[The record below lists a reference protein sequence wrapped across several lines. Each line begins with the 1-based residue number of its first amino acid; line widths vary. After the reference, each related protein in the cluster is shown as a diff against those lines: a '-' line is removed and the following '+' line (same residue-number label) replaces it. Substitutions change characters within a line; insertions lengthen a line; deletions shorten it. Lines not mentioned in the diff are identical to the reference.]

1 MTQVATISTTNWI
14 ITITALLVIIGLDFA
29 WAVARRKKDT
39 SMREATAWSIF
50 YVSLAVAF
58 GLFLSQW
65 LSAREQQEF
74 FAGWLTEYS
83 LSFDNLFVFV
93 LILTRLKIDKQ
104 KQQLALLIGILIALV
119 LRIIAISLGK
129 AAIEQFEWVFFIFG
143 AFLIYTAVSLF
154 MESTH
159 EEEEEKEDSKIIK
172 FLRARGLKPFTIALL
187 ALGMTDLLFAL
198 DSIPAIFG
206 LTENVYIVITAN
218 IFALMG
224 LRQLYFLIG
233 GLMTRLVY
241 IGKGLSAVLAFIGV
255 KLIFHAFH
263 AVDIHEIYGWHIPEV
278 TITQSLFVIV
288 SCLALATFASL
299 FSTRS
304 RQGKN

>member
-1 MTQVATISTTNWI
+1 MAMNQVATISTTNWI
-14 ITITALLVIIGLDFA
+14 ITIAALLVIIGLDFA
-29 WAVARRKKDT
+29 WAVARREKDT
-39 SMREATAWSIF
+39 SMREATLWSVF
-50 YVSLAVAF
+50 YVSLAVGF

-65 LSAREQQEF
+65 LTSREQQEF

-119 LRIIAISLGK
+119 FRIIAISLGK
-129 AAIEQFEWVFFIFG
+129 AAIERFEWVFFIFG

-154 MESTH
+154 TESSH
-159 EEEEEKEDSKIIK
+159 EKDAEEEESRLVTW
-172 FLRARGLKPFTIALL
+172 LRNKGLKPFTIALL
-187 ALGMTDLLFAL
+187 ALGMTDLLLAL

-206 LTENVYIVITAN
+206 LTENVYLVITAN

-233 GLMTRLVY
+233 GLMARLVY
-241 IGKGLSAVLAFIGV
+241 IGKGLSVVLAFIGV
-255 KLIFHAFH
+255 KLVFHAFH
-263 AVDIHEIYGWHIPEV
+263 AVNIHEIAGWHIPEV
-278 TITQSLFVIV
+278 TITQSLIVIV
-288 SCLALATFASL
+288 SCLALATIASL
-299 FSTRS
+299 ISTRD
-304 RQGKN
+304 KTA